1 MTTVLLGIGFVAT
14 FFILMSVRL
23 IFLKNGE
30 FKGTCASQSPFLN
43 KEGITCN
50 YCGKNLQ
57 PGDACA
63 DNDGGT
69 GRNPDSEV
77 NKVLSKF

>member
-1 MTTVLLGIGFVAT
+1 MTTVLITIGFVAA

-43 KEGITCN
+43 QEGVTCGL
-50 YCGKNLQ
+50 CGKTVDSSNT
-57 PGDACA
+57 CA
-63 DNDGGT
+63 SPEN
-69 GRNPDSEV
+69 EV
-77 NKVLSKF
+77 DKVMAKFK